1 MEAYTG
7 FASVYDRY
15 MDNVPYDT
23 WTENIKTL
31 FKKYN
36 INEIR
41 LSLF

>member
-23 WTENIKTL
+23 WAENIKTI
-31 FKKYN
+31 FKN
-36 INEIR
+36 IIGYGR
-41 LSLF
+41 I